1 MIDFCLQRWSKT
13 DAPRLHRDAEG
24 VLGQAG
30 NAARVALNS

>member
-30 NAARVALNS
+30 NAARFALSS